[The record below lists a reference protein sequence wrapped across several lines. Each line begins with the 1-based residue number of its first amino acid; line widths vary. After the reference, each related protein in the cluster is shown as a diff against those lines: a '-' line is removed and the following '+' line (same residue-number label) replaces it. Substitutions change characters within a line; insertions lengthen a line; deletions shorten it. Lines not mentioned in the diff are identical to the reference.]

1 MKFRSS
7 NITNVLI
14 VFTILLFLPL
24 VNSAQPSL
32 GTFKKGDCISLVQ
45 TCESCTYNNISYVL
59 YPNSSTAL
67 SNVQMTRDDTFY
79 NYTFCDTNIIGE
91 YLVNG
96 FGDEDGTKEVWVYD
110 LKVTGSGDSVSTT
123 QGFVLLAQFGIV
135 ALFFGLGRVFS
146 REKWKVK
153 LFFDLSALLMGVI
166 LLNSIRVVSAQANAL
181 NSMGEVGLYLGMVI
195 LLFLFMYMFIHA
207 LIEVFG
213 YFKNKKK
220 MKWEVSNNP

>member
-1 MKFRSS
+1 MIFRSG
-7 NITNVLI
+7 NIKYLLI
-14 VFTILLFLPL
+14 VFTFVLFLSF

-32 GTFKKGDCISLVQ
+32 GTFKKGECISLVQ
-45 TCESCTYNNISYVL
+45 ICESCTYNNISYVL

-96 FGDEDGTKEVWVYD
+96 FGDEDGTKEIWVYD
-110 LKVTGSGDSVSTT
+110 FRITGSGDSVSTT
-123 QGFVLLAQFGIV
+123 QGILLLAQFGVV

-166 LLNSIRVVSAQANAL
+166 LLNSIRIVSAQANSL
-181 NSMGEVGLYLGMVI
+181 NTMGETGLYLGMVI

-207 LIEVFG
+207 LIEVFN
-213 YFKNKKK
+213 YFKNKKQ
-220 MKWEVSNNP
+220 MRWEVRNNP